1 MMNHA
6 QIQLGLFNEKTPPL
20 IIQKGDQLAKCGVRK
35 QHEKRKQ
42 KKKKPPTWT
51 QSNLSEV

>member
-1 MMNHA
+1 MMNHD

-20 IIQKGDQLAKCGVRK
+20 ITQKGYQLAKCGVRK
-35 QHEKRKQ
+35 QHEK
-42 KKKKPPTWT
+42 KKNPTWT

>member
-1 MMNHA
+1 MMNHD

-20 IIQKGDQLAKCGVRK
+20 IIQKGYQLAKCGVRK
-35 QHEKRKQ
+35 QHEKNQ
-42 KKKKPPTWT
+42 KKTTPTWT